1 VVTQDPLRAGPDDLP
16 AGIAAQR
23 GGDVEMSQGTD
34 GSRRLLRAQFFAQFR
49 IEGENLMLRPGM
61 TGRVKV
67 DCGVATV
74 WRLVLQRLIDFVNLD
89 YPL

>member
-1 VVTQDPLRAGPDDLP
+1 
-16 AGIAAQR
+16 
-23 GGDVEMSQGTD
+23 
-34 GSRRLLRAQFFAQFR
+34 
-49 IEGENLMLRPGM
+49 MLRPGM

-74 WRLVLQRLIDFVNLD
+74 WRLVRQRLIDFVNLD